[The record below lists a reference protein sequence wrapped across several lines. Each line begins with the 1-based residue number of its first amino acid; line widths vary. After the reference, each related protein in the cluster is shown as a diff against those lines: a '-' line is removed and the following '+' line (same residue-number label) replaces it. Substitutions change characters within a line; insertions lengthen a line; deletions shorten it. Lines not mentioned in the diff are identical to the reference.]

1 MVEFPLDPPLAK
13 MLVMSGDLGCSDEIA
28 TVVSMLSVPQV
39 FYRPQDRAEESDA
52 AREKF
57 FVPESDH
64 LTLLNTCVAL
74 RLSPAAREVAVAAVR
89 KRALAES
96 CCVHLAHT
104 AHLPMSLSLPPSLP
118 PSFPLCSTLAFAR
131 AFSLR
136 SYIQW
141 EKNSYAASWCE
152 RHFVHIKSMRK
163 AREVRSQL
171 VDIMRSR
178 KIDIVSTGQGDWDLV
193 RKAICSAAFYKSARM
208 KGIGEY
214 TNLLTGM
221 PCNLHPSSALY
232 GLGCVLRICLAPSR
246 PPALPR

>member
-13 MLVMSGDLGCSDEIA
+13 MLVISGDLGCSDEVA

-64 LTLLNTCVAL
+64 LTLLNTYL
-74 RLSPAAREVAVAAVR
+74 
-89 KRALAES
+89 
-96 CCVHLAHT
+96 
-104 AHLPMSLSLPPSLP
+104 
-118 PSFPLCSTLAFAR
+118 
-131 AFSLR
+131 
-136 SYIQW
+136 QW
-141 EKNSYAASWCE
+141 QRNSYGASWCE

-171 VDIMRSR
+171 VDIMKSR
-178 KIDIVSTGQGDWDLV
+178 RIGVEIAGERNWDLV
-193 RKAICSAAFYKSARM
+193 RKAICSACFYKSARM

-214 TNLLTGM
+214 TNLLTGVG
-221 PCNLHPSSALY
+221 CNLHPSSALY
-232 GLGCVLRICLAPSR
+232 GLGCVLISPLQLQCAAANFSYQ
-246 PPALPR
+246 PATLSPHPHLPIQTFHHSFHATSPQAYPRLRLLPRAHPHDEGVHAVRHLGLRRMAR